1 MYPTGEAQSDV
12 LCLLVQIADF
22 GMSRVL
28 ADDKTHVSTDTHG
41 EDPAILTPSPSLQ
54 PASLHAA

>member
-1 MYPTGEAQSDV
+1 M
-12 LCLLVQIADF
+12 QIADF

-41 EDPAILTPSPSLQ
+41 RETHLSYKHRVCHVRL
-54 PASLHAA
+54 LHACSCQQRTALL

>member
-1 MYPTGEAQSDV
+1 MAG
-12 LCLLVQIADF
+12 LKLLLLHVQIADF

-41 EDPAILTPSPSLQ
+41 EPCRSHML
-54 PASLHAA
+54 